1 MGAGRAV
8 LGPADV
14 EDGGTEFDLIP
25 AKVAQFRRSKAMPK
39 SDHYHGG
46 IPVPVPVRLGRL
58 DQCPDVARR
67 QVLSGAKLGVRM
79 PYRDNCSIYTNSRA
93 AGMRLVPRAPELVLM
108 PVDPL
113 VRVQV
118 CGCPAPKDGKKDP
131 TAKSITRRVTI
142 YPVEKNAIPH
152 YDRFCAGT
160 ATPGIL
166 TLTVPRTVRLTK

>member
-1 MGAGRAV
+1 MRV
-8 LGPADV
+8 
-14 EDGGTEFDLIP
+14 
-25 AKVAQFRRSKAMPK
+25 
-39 SDHYHGG
+39 
-46 IPVPVPVRLGRL
+46 
-58 DQCPDVARR
+58 
-67 QVLSGAKLGVRM
+67 
-79 PYRDNCSIYTNSRA
+79 PYRDNCSIYTNSRP

-131 TAKSITRRVTI
+131 TAKSIARRVTI

-160 ATPGIL
+160 ATPGIF